1 MTEIDWQRGTGA
13 GIAVRSAGAEHD
25 DRRRQRDSHM
35 NSRRFNGSNCIRS
48 PASQGQIIEYR
59 IGNSQSAGTRA
70 FSAMTFAQ

>member
-48 PASQGQIIEYR
+48 PASQGRMQDIELAA
-59 IGNSQSAGTRA
+59 ISQ
-70 FSAMTFAQ
+70 QVVQLCL